1 MKIFT
6 LIPGFK
12 KLQNGANSHAPFL
25 HCTLHCM
32 RTVGTGFSNLNSG
45 HSAAIRAARFPRQT
59 EIISL
64 NGINRVIFVIVK
76 WSVFCAVQGEHYIL
90 FI

>member
-1 MKIFT
+1 VKIFT
-6 LIPGFK
+6 LILGFK
-12 KLQNGANSHAPFL
+12 KLQKGANPHVPFA

-32 RTVGTGFSNLNSG
+32 HTVVPGFSNQNSG
-45 HSAAIRAARFPRQT
+45 HSAVIRAARFPWQT

-64 NGINRVIFVIVK
+64 NGINRVVFVIVK
-76 WSVFCAVQGEHYIL
+76 RYVFCAVRGEHYIY

>member
-1 MKIFT
+1 MHT
-6 LIPGFK
+6 L
-12 KLQNGANSHAPFL
+12 
-25 HCTLHCM
+25 
-32 RTVGTGFSNLNSG
+32 GTGFSNQNSG

-64 NGINRVIFVIVK
+64 NGINPVVFVILK
-76 WSVFCAVQGEHYIL
+76 RSVFCAVQGEHYIL